1 MLSESP
7 AADQRYRSSD
17 ARRRGRECPGGAVR
31 EDRHVTDASTTARD
45 FVRQRYPTSPA
56 AYLGG
61 SAATGRATPTS
72 DLDIFVLLEEGAG
85 DISYVE
91 TTIHQGWLVEAFV
104 YTPAAAQQW
113 LEKGRAQRRPV
124 LDSLIAHGIALTD
137 TPETA
142 RWAERSRRVLAA
154 GPPAADASDL
164 DGRRYMLSALVDD
177 LTGDPDRAERYI
189 IEAEAF
195 RVAAELVLLIKR
207 QWLGT
212 GKWLVRN
219 LRGQED
225 HGLLSWADSGHD
237 ARALVVCRRVLE
249 AAGGYL
255 QEGYVRGHRPTPPP
269 A

>member
-1 MLSESP
+1 VP
-7 AADQRYRSSD
+7 D
-17 ARRRGRECPGGAVR
+17 AQ
-31 EDRHVTDASTTARD
+31 TTARD
-45 FVRQRYPTSPA
+45 LVRQRYPSSRA

-72 DLDIFVLLEEGAG
+72 DLDIFVLLGEGAG
-85 DISYVE
+85 S
-91 TTIHQGWLVEAFV
+91 
-104 YTPAAAQQW
+104 
-113 LEKGRAQRRPV
+113 
-124 LDSLIAHGIALTD
+124 IALTD
-137 TPETA
+137 APETA

-177 LTGDPDRAERYI
+177 LAGDPDRAERYI

-195 RVAAELVLLIKR
+195 RVAAELVLLIER